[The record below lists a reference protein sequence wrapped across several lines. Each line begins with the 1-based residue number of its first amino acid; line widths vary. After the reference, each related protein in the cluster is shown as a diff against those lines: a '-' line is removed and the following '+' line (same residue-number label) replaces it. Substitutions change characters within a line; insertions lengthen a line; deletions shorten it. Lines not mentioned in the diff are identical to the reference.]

1 MTVEDWRK
9 YVEIRGITDK
19 FEEVIA
25 EIIVKGLKEKGF
37 VIFEVGIGSGW
48 LVIDAMKDG
57 KAYREEY
64 RKCASW
70 DIDIS
75 KELLEGGI
83 QNRR

>member
-1 MTVEDWRK
+1 MRMDWRK
-9 YVEIRGITDK
+9 YVEIRGITDE

-37 VIFEVGIGSGW
+37 GAIKVRIGGGW
-48 LVIDAMKDG
+48 LIIDAMRDG

-64 RKCASW
+64 TKCASW

-75 KELLEGGI
+75 KELI
-83 QNRR
+83 HTR